1 MKWNEH
7 THTHTRAREK
17 ERQKTWNKR
26 CLNYYSHH
34 ANVIVY
40 IVQSRVYSI
49 FCYVWF
55 EQNFPAKISSLL
67 FSSNTS
73 SSNTSFSALLRKT
86 LKRVAVIRQS
96 SIRAT
101 FHTWERAR
109 WRFSFR
115 LVVFPAVLFTP
126 PPKALTS
133 ALEEENFIIL
143 SRRLVVYF
151 VLGSRTRRR
160 AKEILWRQQH
170 RRHL

>member
-1 MKWNEH
+1 MKWTL

-34 ANVIVY
+34 ANIIVY
-40 IVQSRVYSI
+40 IVRRRAYSI
-49 FCYVWF
+49 YFVTCS
-55 EQNFPAKISSLL
+55 QIFPAKISSLL

-126 PPKALTS
+126 KARTS

-151 VLGSRTRRR
+151 VLGSRTPRRR
-160 AKEILWRQQH
+160 AKEILWRQ
-170 RRHL
+170 R